1 MSEFGKLCV
10 VARCF
15 ADRAFDR
22 SDVGNLRTNVEVN
35 KFEAMAESRCLQCFT
50 GCEQAGS
57 VEPEFCI
64 FATARRPFA
73 RTLVVQ
79 PHANADV
86 RLNADLF

>member
-1 MSEFGKLCV
+1 MSEFGELCV
-10 VARCF
+10 VAGCF

-35 KFEAMAESRCLQCFT
+35 KFEAMGESGCLQCFT

-57 VEPEFCI
+57 IETEFCI
-64 FATARRPFA
+64 FAAARCPFA
-73 RTLVVQ
+73 RTLIVQ

-86 RLNADLF
+86 RLNPDLF